1 MEAVAVDRAGD
12 EIDGLASKLELV
24 VCGLNPDYQLKIVL
38 NNEESQVVKEAQNI
52 TRSVIFEVITNR
64 IQYYKFI
71 LLEIQ
76 HH

>member
-24 VCGLNPDYQLKIVL
+24 VFVLNPDYQLKIVL

-52 TRSVIFEVITNR
+52 TRLAMFKSKITAEVGVLKEHR
-64 IQYYKFI
+64 A
-71 LLEIQ
+71 L
-76 HH
+76 